1 VVAGVGYY
9 RGWFNFAA
17 SVNED
22 KIKEDLHTV
31 KDKVHDVTH
40 DKTIVGTIQQIGTT
54 GQEFTIRDNQNK
66 DMTIKVDAA
75 TKIKIGDKDSPF
87 SDLKTDDPV
96 SVKYEAKKDEN
107 VARMITVSKK
117 S

>member
-31 KDKVHDVTH
+31 KDKVHDLGH
-40 DKTIVGTIQQIGTT
+40 DKTIDGTIHQIGT
-54 GQEFTIRDNQNK
+54 GQELTIRDSQKK
-66 DMTIKVDAA
+66 DVTIKVDAA

-107 VARMITVSKK
+107 VARTITVSKK